1 VAKYWK
7 RPPSSYFPELQGVEQ
22 FVFDE
27 ACAMAVESEAKRIEN
42 EKKQKEKHKKF
53 CKEMDGAFEDFDE

>member
-1 VAKYWK
+1 M
-7 RPPSSYFPELQGVEQ
+7 
-22 FVFDE
+22 FDE